1 MTGGCDRAVPV
12 WMGPLLCLMAPSKGG
27 GTTSPPEL
35 SVSHLEVMEQAQGG
49 GGVKQGGEKKS
60 HVVKKAFL
68 SEC

>member
-12 WMGPLLCLMAPSKGG
+12 WMGPLLCLMSPSKRG

-49 GGVKQGGEKKS
+49 GVKQGGEKKN
-60 HVVKKAFL
+60 HMLF
-68 SEC
+68 